1 MSPASARR
9 SMPDRFSVVD
19 PSTVDSEAFNTCAT
33 AVRKLT
39 DPLGATE
46 LRVNQVLVGPGEV
59 TTPHTHEADGDTP
72 AQEEVFVALTDG
84 RIAIDGSERDV
95 AAGSVVRVRPDV
107 ERNLLN
113 RTDDATHVWLAVGAP
128 PVGTVDD
135 FGGYVVREE

>member
-1 MSPASARR
+1 MT
-9 SMPDRFSVVD
+9 DRFSVVD
-19 PSTVDSEAFNTCAT
+19 PSTVDSEPFNTCDT

-46 LRVNQVLVGPGEV
+46 LRVNQVVVGPGEV

-72 AQEEVFVALTDG
+72 GQEEVFVALTDG
-84 RIAIDGSERDV
+84 QVAIDGSVHDV

-113 RTDDATHVWLAVGAP
+113 RTDDATHIWLAVGAP
-128 PVGTVDD
+128 PVGTVDG
-135 FGGYVVREE
+135 FGGYVVSEE